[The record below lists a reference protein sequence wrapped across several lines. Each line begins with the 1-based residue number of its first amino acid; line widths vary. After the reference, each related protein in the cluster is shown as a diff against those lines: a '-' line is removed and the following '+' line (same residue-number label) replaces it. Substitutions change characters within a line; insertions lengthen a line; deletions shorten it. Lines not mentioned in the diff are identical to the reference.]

1 MHSMCNI
8 IYSPTSHCPC
18 TVCRRNT
25 MKNAKKEFQDLLLQ
39 VSTITQVRCAT
50 ITHYK
55 PYLNDA
61 KPKPQPKT
69 FNLQILYTKKEADE
83 FLDWLDFEY
92 DSGYGIQEIYGT
104 IWFED
109 KTWATRE
116 EYDGSEWWEYHEQ
129 PEIPNHLYKMT

>member
-1 MHSMCNI
+1 ML
-8 IYSPTSHCPC
+8 IYSPLNNWPC
-18 TVCRRNT
+18 TIYRRNT
-25 MKNAKKEFQDLLLQ
+25 MKNAKQEIEELMLQ
-39 VSTITQVRCAT
+39 VSSLTQVRCAT

-69 FNLQILYTKKEADE
+69 FNLPILYTAKEAED
-83 FLDWLDFEY
+83 FLDSLDFEY

-116 EYDGSEWWEYHEQ
+116 EYDGSEWWEYQEQ
-129 PEIPNHLYKMT
+129 PEIPKHLYKMT